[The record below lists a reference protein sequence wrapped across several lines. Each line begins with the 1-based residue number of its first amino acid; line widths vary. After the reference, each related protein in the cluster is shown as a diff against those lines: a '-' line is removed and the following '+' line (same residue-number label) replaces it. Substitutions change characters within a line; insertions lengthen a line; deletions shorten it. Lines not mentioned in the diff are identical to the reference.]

1 MWCQERAERQSST
14 ALLSHLLCCTPLQY
28 QCRPALLATHAPL
41 RCNLPFHRS
50 NRNCREGH
58 AHLIRPL
65 LDAGSAGIQEP
76 RAQLSQEARQ
86 QMGVPDLLP
95 QDQCMGQT
103 LLALAAAKDAVP
115 CLEVSKPVWVS
126 QLGVVPALHFWAA
139 PGRAH
144 A

>member
-1 MWCQERAERQSST
+1 MHLCAET
-14 ALLSHLLCCTPLQY
+14 LPL
-28 QCRPALLATHAPL
+28 HH
-41 RCNLPFHRS
+41 FH
-50 NRNCREGH
+50 RNCREGH

-65 LDAGSAGIQEP
+65 LEASSAGIQEP

-95 QDQCMGQT
+95 EDQCMGQT

-126 QLGVVPALHFWAA
+126 QLGFVPALHFWAA